1 MGFEDYEGGIY
12 GEKVLL
18 HAKIQEVY
26 MSDKL
31 AFIKGGY
38 YVKVS
43 SSEGKNMLW
52 EMVDE
57 LSVSGI
63 R

>member
-1 MGFEDYEGGIY
+1 MEGATINNEMEIHWKTGFEDYEGGIY

-38 YVKVS
+38 YVKV
-43 SSEGKNMLW
+43 
-52 EMVDE
+52 
-57 LSVSGI
+57 
-63 R
+63 